1 LREGIPNSY
10 PPFHPRR
17 DPFEK
22 VSQVKKRNEDSMSK
36 HEVTVEL
43 AGGKR
48 LVFETGRMA
57 KQASGA
63 ALVTTGETV
72 VLATAVASPD
82 PREGIDFFPLTV
94 DYREYTYAGGRIP
107 GGFIKREGRPS
118 EKEVLTCRQIDRPI
132 RPLFPDGFRNETQ
145 VIALVFSADKEND
158 PDVVGINAAAC
169 ALALS
174 DIPFSATVGAVR
186 VGRINNE
193 FVINPTYA
201 ERAETTV
208 NIMVVGHK
216 DGIVMIESGAKE
228 ETEDVILAAIEFAH
242 EQIKKIVAAIDELV
256 AVAGK
261 PKRAFTAP
269 TTDEAYYEELKAK
282 IGERLMD
289 ALDTHKHAKTESYA
303 LVKTIKDELAAELPA
318 DDPNAK
324 KKLSTYY
331 ELLRERTFR
340 EQVTKE
346 RIRPDRRAFD
356 EIRPITIETKVLPR
370 THGSAL
376 FTRGE
381 TQALVTATLGT
392 ADDGQR
398 LESYEG
404 EQRKNFMLHY
414 NFPPFSVGETGRMT
428 GTGRREIGHGA
439 LAERA
444 ISAVLPSIEESPY
457 SMRIVSDILESNGS
471 SSMASVC
478 GASLALYDAGI
489 PLKGSVAGVA
499 MGLVKEGDDYAILT
513 DIAGA
518 EDHYGDMDFKVAGTR
533 KGITALQMD
542 IKIGGLTREIL
553 QQAMEQA
560 RRGRLFLLDKMDAVL
575 DGPRKERSAYAPRIE
590 TIMIPTDKIRDLIGK
605 GGATIRGIIEQTGA
619 KIDVDDSGKVSVASS
634 DADGL
639 KRALEIIGN
648 ITAVPEIGKV
658 YLGKVV
664 RLAEFGAFVEL
675 FPGTDGLLHI
685 SEIAEH
691 RVKEVKDEL
700 REGDQVMVKV
710 LAIEGNRIKLSR
722 KALIREQKAKLA
734 QTSPAAEEVSEAEA
748 PVAPPAAPSAPA
760 RPRHEY
766 DEKQPRSNQSTILIE
781 GGDFDEDE
789 GTVEIEEGDEPN
801 FNRADGVPVTA
812 GPPTGAGRPPA
823 AANNRR
829 RRRRRPGGGGG
840 PRPGGG
846 GHQA

>member
-1 LREGIPNSY
+1 MVYLANPVGSQGPRQTVACPRTSHFPGSSDTTAGAFRAAEARTALAASGSNCRDRQHTE
-10 PPFHPRR
+10 HPRTQ
-17 DPFEK
+17 
-22 VSQVKKRNEDSMSK
+22 VSQAKKRKEDTMSTK
-36 HEVTVEL
+36 HEVAIEL

-48 LVFETGRMA
+48 LTIETGRMA

-63 ALVTTGETV
+63 ALITLGETV

-118 EKEVLTCRQIDRPI
+118 EKEILTSRQIDRPI

-158 PDVVGINAAAC
+158 PDVVAINAAAT

-174 DIPFSATVGAVR
+174 DVPFSATIGAVR
-186 VGRINNE
+186 VGRVNGE

-201 ERAETTV
+201 ERQETTL

-216 DGIVMIESGAKE
+216 DGIVMIEAGAKQ
-228 ETEDVILAAIEFAH
+228 ETEDVIISAIEFAH
-242 EQIKKIVAAIDELV
+242 VEIKKIVAAIEELV
-256 AVAGK
+256 SKAGK

-269 TTDEAYYEELKAK
+269 EHDEAYYNGLSAK
-282 IGERLMD
+282 IGDRLKD
-289 ALDTHKHAKTESYA
+289 ALDTKTHGKTESYA
-303 LVKTIKDELAAELPA
+303 LLKQIKDELAAELPA
-318 DDPNAK
+318 DDPAAK
-324 KKLSTYY
+324 KKLATYY

-346 RIRPDRRAFD
+346 HIRPDRRAFD
-356 EIRPITIETKVLPR
+356 EIRPITIETGVLPR

-392 ADDGQR
+392 MDDAQR
-398 LESYEG
+398 MESYEG
-404 EQRKNFMLHY
+404 EKKKPFMLHY

-428 GTGRREIGHGA
+428 GVGRREVGHGA

-444 ISAVLPSIEESPY
+444 ISAVLPSFEESLY
-457 SMRIVSDILESNGS
+457 SIRIVSDILESNGS
-471 SSMASVC
+471 SSMATVC
-478 GASLALYDAGI
+478 GASLALFDAGVAI
-489 PLKGSVAGVA
+489 KSAVAGIA

-533 KGITALQMD
+533 NGITALQMD
-542 IKIGGLTREIL
+542 IKIGGLTRQIL
-553 QQAMEQA
+553 EQAMDQA
-560 RRGRLFLLDKMDAVL
+560 RRGRLFLLDKMEAVL
-575 DGPRKERSAYAPRIE
+575 AQPRSERSKYAPRIE
-590 TIMIPTDKIRDLIGK
+590 TVMIPTDKIRDLIGK
-605 GGATIRGIIEQTGA
+605 GGATIRGIVEQTGA
-619 KIDVDDSGKVSVASS
+619 KIDVDDTGRVSVASA
-634 DADGL
+634 DAEGL
-639 KRALEIIGN
+639 KKALAMISD
-648 ITAVPEIGKV
+648 ITAVPELGKV

-734 QTSPAAEEVSEAEA
+734 QQQESAPAAEGEEETQSQ
-748 PVAPPAAPSAPA
+748 PPSQPPACASAAGSAPSAP
-760 RPRHEY
+760 
-766 DEKQPRSNQSTILIE
+766 
-781 GGDFDEDE
+781 
-789 GTVEIEEGDEPN
+789 
-801 FNRADGVPVTA
+801 
-812 GPPTGAGRPPA
+812 
-823 AANNRR
+823 
-829 RRRRRPGGGGG
+829 
-840 PRPGGG
+840 
-846 GHQA
+846 

>member
-1 LREGIPNSY
+1 
-10 PPFHPRR
+10 
-17 DPFEK
+17 
-22 VSQVKKRNEDSMSK
+22 MSK
-36 HEVTVEL
+36 HEIAVEL

-82 PREGIDFFPLTV
+82 AREGIDFFPLTV

-158 PDVVGINAAAC
+158 PDVMAITAAAA

-186 VGRINNE
+186 VGRVDGE
-193 FVINPTYA
+193 FVINPTYS
-201 ERAETTV
+201 ERAATTV

-228 ETEDVILAAIEFAH
+228 ETEEVILAAIEFAH
-242 EQIKKIVAAIDELV
+242 VEIKKIVAAIDELV
-256 AVAGK
+256 VLAGK
-261 PKRAFTAP
+261 PKRTFTAP
-269 TTDEAYYEELKAK
+269 VFDEAYYAELKTK
-282 IGERLMD
+282 VGDRLKD
-289 ALDTHKHAKTESYA
+289 ALDTKTHDKLESQL
-303 LVKTIKDELAAELPA
+303 LVKAIKDELAAELPA

-324 KKLSTYY
+324 KKLATYY
-331 ELLRERTFR
+331 EKLRERVFR

-356 EIRPITIETKVLPR
+356 EIRQITIENSVLPR

-381 TQALVTATLGT
+381 TQALVTVTLGT
-392 ADDGQR
+392 ADEGQR
-398 LESYEG
+398 LETYEG
-404 EQRKNFMLHY
+404 EQKNTFMLHY
-414 NFPPFSVGETGRMT
+414 NFPPFCVGETGRMG

-439 LAERA
+439 LARRA
-444 ISAVLPSIEESPY
+444 IDAVLPSAEESPY
-457 SMRIVSDILESNGS
+457 TIRIVSDILESNGS
-471 SSMASVC
+471 SSMATVC
-478 GASLALYDAGI
+478 GSSLALFDAGI
-489 PLKGSVAGVA
+489 ALKGAVAGVA

-553 QQAMEQA
+553 EKAMEQA
-560 RRGRLFLLDKMDAVL
+560 RQGRLFLLDKMDAVL
-575 DGPRKERSAYAPRIE
+575 DGPSKERSAYAPRIE
-590 TIMIPTDKIRDLIGK
+590 TVMIPTDKIRDLIGK
-605 GGATIRGIIEQTGA
+605 GGATIRSIIEQTGA
-619 KIDVDDSGKVSVASS
+619 KIDVDDTGRVNVASC
-634 DADGL
+634 DAEGL
-639 KRALEIIGN
+639 KKALELIGN

-691 RVKEVKDEL
+691 RVKDVKDEL

-722 KALIREQKAKLA
+722 KALIKEQKAKLA
-734 QTSPAAEEVSEAEA
+734 PAAASVEGEDVEISASESPAAA
-748 PVAPPAAPSAPA
+748 PQQGN
-760 RPRHEY
+760 EF
-766 DEKQPRSNQSTILIE
+766 DERQPKSNQSTILIE
-781 GGDFDEDE
+781 GGDDFEDEEGEGEGEEFDEE
-789 GTVEIEEGDEPN
+789 SEPN
-801 FNRADGVPVTA
+801 FNRAEGVPVPVGQPVAATGA
-812 GPPTGAGRPPA
+812 GAGRPKPTD
-823 AANNRR
+823 NNRR
-829 RRRRRPGGGGG
+829 RRRRRPAGGGRG
-840 PRPGGG
+840 PGSA
-846 GHQA
+846 Q

>member
-1 LREGIPNSY
+1 
-10 PPFHPRR
+10 
-17 DPFEK
+17 
-22 VSQVKKRNEDSMSK
+22 MSK
-36 HEVTVEL
+36 HEVAVEL

-48 LVFETGRMA
+48 LIFETGRMA

-63 ALVTTGETV
+63 ALVSTGETV
-72 VLATAVASPD
+72 VLATAVASPE

-118 EKEVLTCRQIDRPI
+118 EKEVLTCRQIDRPL

-145 VIALVFSADKEND
+145 LIALVFSADKEND

-186 VGRINNE
+186 VGRVE
-193 FVINPTYA
+193 GQFVINPTYA
-201 ERAETTV
+201 ERAATTV

-228 ETEDVILAAIEFAH
+228 ESEETILAAIEFGH
-242 EQIKKIVAAIDELV
+242 TEIKKIVAAIEELV
-256 AVAGK
+256 ALAGK
-261 PKRAFTAP
+261 PKRAFTP
-269 TTDEAYYEELKAK
+269 PEFDDAYYAELKTK
-282 IGERLMD
+282 IEDRLKD
-289 ALDTHKHAKTESYA
+289 ALDTKTHPKLESQTLIKA
-303 LVKTIKDELAAELPA
+303 IKDELAAELPA
-318 DDPNAK
+318 DDPLAK
-324 KKLSTYY
+324 KKLAHYY
-331 ELLRERTFR
+331 EKLREQIFR

-356 EIRPITIETKVLPR
+356 EIRQITIETSVLPR
-370 THGSAL
+370 VHGSAL

-392 ADDGQR
+392 TDDGQR

-404 EQRKNFMLHY
+404 EKKKPFMLHY
-414 NFPPFSVGETGRMT
+414 NFPPFCVGETGRMT

-444 ISAVLPSIEESPY
+444 ITAVLPSPEESPY
-457 SMRIVSDILESNGS
+457 TIRIVSDILESNGS
-471 SSMASVC
+471 SSMATVC
-478 GASLALYDAGI
+478 GASLALFDSGI
-489 PLKGSVAGVA
+489 ALKGAVAGVA
-499 MGLVKEGDDYAILT
+499 MGLVKEGEDYAILT

-542 IKIGGLTREIL
+542 IKIGGLTHAIL
-553 QQAMEQA
+553 SQAMEQA

-575 DGPRKERSAYAPRIE
+575 DGPRTERSAYAPRIE
-590 TIMIPTDKIRDLIGK
+590 TVMIPTDKIRDLIGK
-605 GGATIRGIIEQTGA
+605 GGATIRSIIEQTGA
-619 KIDVDDSGKVSVASS
+619 KIDVDDTGRVNVASC

-639 KRALEIIGN
+639 KKALEMIGN
-648 ITAVPEIGKV
+648 LTAVPEVGKV
-658 YLGKVV
+658 YQGKVV

-700 REGDQVMVKV
+700 SEGDQVMVKV

-722 KALIREQKAKLA
+722 KALIKELKAKLGTPA
-734 QTSPAAEEVSEAEA
+734 QAAAEVEEVELSASELPAAGAA
-748 PVAPPAAPSAPA
+748 PVV
-760 RPRHEY
+760 
-766 DEKQPRSNQSTILIE
+766 QPRQSKPLNEFDERQPKSNQSTILIE
-781 GGDFDEDE
+781 GGDDFDEVDGEEIDE
-789 GTVEIEEGDEPN
+789 ENEPN
-801 FNRADGVPVTA
+801 FNRVDGAPAPVVGQPA
-812 GPPTGAGRPPA
+812 GAGRPKPD
-823 AANNRR
+823 NKNR
-829 RRRRRPGGGGG
+829 RRRRRPGGGGRG
-840 PRPGGG
+840 
-846 GHQA
+846 

>member
-1 LREGIPNSY
+1 
-10 PPFHPRR
+10 
-17 DPFEK
+17 
-22 VSQVKKRNEDSMSK
+22 MSTK
-36 HEVTVEL
+36 HEVAVEL

-63 ALVTTGETV
+63 ALVSTGETV

-82 PREGIDFFPLTV
+82 PREGVDFFPLTV

-118 EKEVLTCRQIDRPI
+118 EKEILTARQIDRPI

-158 PDVVGINAAAC
+158 PDVIAINAAA
-169 ALALS
+169 AAVALS
-174 DIPFSATVGAVR
+174 DIPFGATVGAVR
-186 VGRINNE
+186 VGRVNGE
-193 FVINPTYA
+193 FVVNPTYA
-201 ERAETTV
+201 ERASTTV

-216 DGIVMIESGAKE
+216 DGIVMIEAGAKQ
-228 ETEDVILAAIEFAH
+228 ETEEVILAAIEFAH
-242 EQIKKIVAAIDELV
+242 EEIKKIVSTIEELAAK
-256 AVAGK
+256 AGK
-261 PKRAFTAP
+261 AKRAFTAP
-269 TTDEAYYEELKAK
+269 EFDEAFYNDLKAK
-282 IGERLMD
+282 IGERLKD
-289 ALDTHKHAKTESYA
+289 ALDTKTHGKTESYA
-303 LVKTIKDELAAELPA
+303 LIKQIKDEMAAGLPA
-318 DDPNAK
+318 DDPEAK
-324 KKLSTYY
+324 KKLGHYY
-331 ELLRERTFR
+331 ELLRERLFR

-356 EIRPITIETKVLPR
+356 EIRPITIETGVLPR

-392 ADDGQR
+392 MDDGQR

-404 EQRKNFMLHY
+404 EQKKNFMLHY

-428 GTGRREIGHGA
+428 GVGRREVGHGA

-444 ISAVLPSIEESPY
+444 ITAVLPGPDESPY
-457 SMRIVSDILESNGS
+457 SMRVVSDILESNGS

-478 GASLALYDAGI
+478 GASLALFDAGI
-489 PLKGSVAGVA
+489 ALKGAVAGVA
-499 MGLVKEGDDYAILT
+499 MGLVKEGDDFAILT

-533 KGITALQMD
+533 QGITALQMD
-542 IKIGGLTREIL
+542 IKIGGLSREIL
-553 QQAMEQA
+553 SQAMEQA
-560 RRGRLFLLDKMDAVL
+560 RRGRLFLLDKMDAEL
-575 DGPRKERSAYAPRIE
+575 SGPRQERSQYAPRIE
-590 TIMIPTDKIRDLIGK
+590 TLQIPVEKIRDLIGK
-605 GGATIRGIIEQTGA
+605 GGATIRGIVEQTGA

-634 DADGL
+634 DGEGL
-639 KRALEIIGN
+639 KRAMAMIN
-648 ITAVPEIGKV
+648 DVTAVPEIGKS

-722 KALIREQKAKLA
+722 KALIKEQKAKLVH
-734 QTSPAAEEVSEAEA
+734 QPVAEGGENGETA
-748 PVAPPAAPSAPA
+748 PQESAPPAQK
-760 RPRHEY
+760 PRHEF
-766 DEKQPRSNQSTILIE
+766 DERQPTSNQSTILIE
-781 GGDFDEDE
+781 GGDDFDEE
-789 GTVEIEEGDEPN
+789 NGVEIDESSEPN
-801 FNRADGVPVTA
+801 FNRADSGVPVQAA
-812 GPPTGAGRPPA
+812 GGSSGGGRLEQ
-823 AANNRR
+823 NNRR
-829 RRRRRPGGGGG
+829 RRRRRGGP
-840 PRPGGG
+840 PRPGGSRG
-846 GHQA
+846 